1 VARDFQVSLPIQ
13 PGNSGG
19 PLLDKRGNVVGVI
32 AAKLD
37 ASVTLS
43 VTGTLPEN
51 VNFAVK
57 STYLLAFL
65 ESCPSI
71 LRELSRPQ
79 GAPYEPSIE
88 ELAKSV
94 ARVIVSH

>member
-1 VARDFQVSLPIQ
+1 MARDFQVSLPIQ

-71 LRELSRPQ
+71 LRALN
-79 GAPYEPSIE
+79 
-88 ELAKSV
+88 
-94 ARVIVSH
+94 